1 LRRLPLASVLWFVV
15 DINLLADRVQLLLL
29 VLMRVAGAFSF
40 APVTSRNNIPM
51 TARAGTALLITLVVA
66 GVLPETVTQYDM
78 NVPAGVYLFSLI
90 REFLMGV
97 VLGTVT
103 NWFFQMVLFS
113 GEVIDMQAGLGMA
126 KVFDPGSRTQ
136 MSLFGSVYNFTL
148 YFYYLATNSH
158 LTFIKILTDSFATL
172 PLGDGGFAPE
182 LAPHMF
188 ELFAGIFTLA
198 IKLTLPLM
206 MAELIVQFAVGLLM
220 KSVPQIQIMVLNIEI
235 KVVLGIFMLFLI
247 VTPTANFLDRY
258 LTTCFNTL
266 SDMMF
271 YLHPA

>member
-1 LRRLPLASVLWFVV
+1 MDVN
-15 DINLLADRVQLLLL
+15 ILADRAQILLL

-40 APVTSRNNIPM
+40 APVLSRSNIPL
-51 TARAGTALLITLVVA
+51 TARAGTTLLITVVVS
-66 GVLPETVTQYDM
+66 GVLPETVMQFDLTA
-78 NVPAGVYLFSLI
+78 PAGVYLFSLM

-126 KVFDPGSRTQ
+126 KVFDPGTQAQ
-136 MSLFGSVYNFTL
+136 MSLFGSVYNFLL

-158 LTFIKILTDSFATL
+158 LTFIKILTDSFATI

-188 ELFAGIFTLA
+188 DLFAGIFTLA
-198 IKLTLPLM
+198 VKLTLPLM
-206 MAELIVQFAVGLLM
+206 IAELIVQVAIGLLM
-220 KSVPQIQIMVLNIEI
+220 KSVPQIHIMVLNIEV

-247 VTPTANFLDRY
+247 VTPTANFLDNY

-266 SDMMF
+266 KDVLF
-271 YLHPA
+271 YLT